1 VIKISVLYPAEDG
14 GRFDMDYYLKVHIP
28 MVRDKLGASCKSV
41 AVEQGLSGMM
51 PGTPPTYCVVAH
63 MVFESVEKFQSAFAP
78 HAETIMAD
86 IPNYTSLQPVIQ
98 IGEVKM

>member
-1 VIKISVLYPAEDG
+1 LIKISVLYPKQDG

-28 MVRDKLGASCKSV
+28 MVQDKLGAACKSV
-41 AVEQGLSGMM
+41 AVEEGMSGVM
-51 PGTPPTYCVVAH
+51 PGTPPTYCVLCHLA
-63 MVFESVEKFQSAFAP
+63 FESVEKFQSAFAQ
-78 HAETIMAD
+78 HANAIMAD